1 MRNSALSI
9 LLAMLASGA
18 VAAETPQVH
27 VAKWKGDAKGGMEHI
42 DFHGVG
48 ADWLSAPTDYLEA
61 VCDVVSG
68 PVSVAF

>member
-1 MRNSALSI
+1 MRNSTLSI

-18 VAAETPQVH
+18 VAAEAPQVH

-48 ADWLSAPTDYLEA
+48 GDWLSAPTDYLEA